1 MSVPQQY
8 NPSFNKFYENNKTKS
23 TNIKR
28 PMKNKQKISSSIS
41 LKNNNESRH
50 SKGEQRDLSSSSSEE
65 EEIDDNNFVKGQFN
79 SKNDLP
85 ASYIHMLEIGD
96 YD

>member
-8 NPSFNKFYENNKTKS
+8 NPSLNKFYENKKTNS
-23 TNIKR
+23 TIIKR
-28 PMKNKQKISSSIS
+28 PMKIKQKNYSSIS

-65 EEIDDNNFVKGQFN
+65 EEIDDYNFVKG
-79 SKNDLP
+79 
-85 ASYIHMLEIGD
+85 
-96 YD
+96 